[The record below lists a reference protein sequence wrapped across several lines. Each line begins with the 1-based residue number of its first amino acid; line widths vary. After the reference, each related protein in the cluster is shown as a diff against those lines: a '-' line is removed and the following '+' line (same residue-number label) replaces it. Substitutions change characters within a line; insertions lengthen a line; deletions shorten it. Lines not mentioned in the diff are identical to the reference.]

1 LTRDQEPKVDEMK
14 QMSEFVTKLEG
25 YSDLEVS
32 IIRATKINKVLKAIL
47 KLNSI
52 PKEEEFQ
59 FKPRSQSLLD
69 KWNKLLASETGTP
82 VASVPING
90 AKSGEKSGAEEAKL
104 EPSEPT
110 NGTKESTEE
119 AKTEEKVEA
128 SPAIEPTVESA
139 DQKLNES
146 PIEEPIKVRKA
157 VVL

>member
-1 LTRDQEPKVDEMK
+1 MK

-47 KLNSI
+47 KLTSI

-69 KWNKLLASETGTP
+69 KWNKLLASETETP
-82 VASVPING
+82 AASGVN
-90 AKSGEKSGAEEAKL
+90 GEKSDEKPGLEEAKNV
-104 EPSEPT
+104 PSQPT

-119 AKTEEKVEA
+119 ANTEEKVEA
-128 SPAIEPTVESA
+128 PAVVETVIVSVDANHVESP
-139 DQKLNES
+139 KEES
-146 PIEEPIKVRKA
+146 HKVWNRSSHIYQF
-157 VVL
+157 

>member
-1 LTRDQEPKVDEMK
+1 LTRDQEPKEDEMK

-47 KLNSI
+47 KLSSI

-82 VASVPING
+82 AASVSNG
-90 AKSGEKSGAEEAKL
+90 AKPAENSGAGDAKP

-110 NGTKESTEE
+110 NGTKESSEE
-119 AKTEEKVEA
+119 AKTDEKTEA
-128 SPAIEPTVESA
+128 SPAAQAADEAA
-139 DQKLNES
+139 DQKQVYS
-146 PIEEPIKVRKA
+146 PVEAPLKV
-157 VVL
+157 